1 MLLSKSR
8 KGDAVPTRGSNLKHA
23 EIRDFGSGS
32 PCGQTPDLSGTSP
45 PRYGPTEPTD
55 TRSLRTKTTFQ
66 PILLIRETVIIGRR
80 VLLGEAIDV
89 IARRGQPSQQILV
102 PDLPEEH
109 PVSIHPLRWNQATI
123 SIPPGLR
130 SLEVHRHGN
139 HHLGVVRWIE
149 TNLTLS
155 HILMPKRRHASMKST
170 AGLPDVRRLTRVTA
184 NGIGTTFHTLVTGRH
199 YVRP

>member
-1 MLLSKSR
+1 M
-8 KGDAVPTRGSNLKHA
+8 
-23 EIRDFGSGS
+23 
-32 PCGQTPDLSGTSP
+32 
-45 PRYGPTEPTD
+45 
-55 TRSLRTKTTFQ
+55 KTTFQ
-66 PILLIRETVIIGRR
+66 LFLLIRKTDIVGRR

-109 PVSIHPLRWNQATI
+109 LISIPPLRWNRAQLPTVR
-123 SIPPGLR
+123 IPPGLR

-155 HILMPKRRHASMKST
+155 HIQMSKRRHASMKKTSST
-170 AGLPDVRRLTRVTA
+170 ADMPDVPRLTRVTE
-184 NGIGTTFHTLVTGRH
+184 NGGTTIHPLVTESH
-199 YVRP
+199 YVRPNWASGENQSASQPACYVVYHRIAFLIPSFSFVGNEFSSRSYGAWLY